1 MDNRDII
8 KNLKFN
14 YWQMNQIRLGLRDG
28 LDVSKYANP
37 KLDSLQMDQIRLG
50 LRDGLD
56 VSIYADPKFNH
67 SKMRKIR
74 QGLREIREEILEG
87 RDLEDIKF

>member
-28 LDVSKYANP
+28 LDVSQYAT
-37 KLDSLQMDQIRLG
+37 
-50 LRDGLD
+50 
-56 VSIYADPKFNH
+56 PKFHH

-74 QGLREIREEILEG
+74 QGLCEIREEILEG

>member
-8 KNLKFN
+8 KNSKFN

-28 LDVSKYANP
+28 LDVSQYADLKFN
-37 KLDSLQMDQIRLG
+37 SLQMNQIRLG

-56 VSIYADPKFNH
+56 ISQYATPKFHH

-74 QGLREIREEILEG
+74 LGLREIREEIIEG
-87 RDLEDIKF
+87 RELEDIKF

>member
-14 YWQMNQIRLGLRDG
+14 YWQMDQIRLGLRDG

-37 KLDSLQMDQIRLG
+37 KLDSLQMNQIRLG

-56 VSIYADPKFNH
+56 VSQYATPKFTH
-67 SKMRKIR
+67 WQMDQIRLGLQFDKGFVRLERKF
-74 QGLREIREEILEG
+74 LRGET
-87 RDLEDIKF
+87 